1 VLPVPVVPVPVVP
14 VPVLP
19 VPVPAPEPEEP
30 DWAETGTV
38 KEKVAKL
45 TTKALAQTFFAKSE
59 SFIVVIP
66 LTFKLLALF

>member
-1 VLPVPVVPVPVVP
+1 
-14 VPVLP
+14 
-19 VPVPAPEPEEP
+19 VPAPEPEEP

-66 LTFKLLALF
+66 LTFKVLALF